1 MGMNFHW
8 NNDHSHGASFH
19 FLLKLPQLHCCLS
32 SSDGIPIPIG
42 NPIPI
47 ISLIQANLYGVMF
60 QHSSI
65 FCGIPVLVDL
75 DSIKNLLEKLPDLSP
90 WLASLSPFTSS
101 LSPSPGLAKMD
112 LCPDSS
118 TPALYVPT
126 DAVEVN

>member
-75 DSIKNLLEKLPDLSP
+75 DSIKNLLEKTARSKSM
-90 WLASLSPFTSS
+90 ASKFKSFHFKSESESRSGKNGLVSRLKYSS
-101 LSPSPGLAKMD
+101 SVRAH
-112 LCPDSS
+112 
-118 TPALYVPT
+118 
-126 DAVEVN
+126 